1 MRIKYRVAGY
11 VKLAKLWERSSE
23 DAICYHHDYY
33 RNKYEND
40 ERMQLVDVY
49 IDITGQKELRKR
61 SEMVRLLA
69 DCLKDKVN
77 CISTQ
82 TKAYLAAN
90 NREFF
95 YLLHFLFTR
104 KPEIEIVT
112 EDKNYHINT
121 IENHDNQKEALRSM
135 VADYVKLNPADYS
148 DWEMQLIREINKI
161 HE

>member
-1 MRIKYRVAGY
+1 MKRIETSE
-11 VKLAKLWERSSE
+11 LAKAFIDEQVELIKKQVGDKKVLLALSGGVDSSTAAYLLKK
-23 DAICYHHDYY
+23 DAIP
-33 RNKYEND
+33 
-40 ERMQLVDVY
+40 
-49 IDITGQKELRKR
+49 
-61 SEMVRLLA
+61 

>member
-1 MRIKYRVAGY
+1 MKNKYRVAGY

-23 DAICYHHDYY
+23 EVICYHHDYY
-33 RNKYEND
+33 NSKYEENGN
-40 ERMQLVDVY
+40 MYLVDVY

-61 SEMVRLLA
+61 PEMVRLLA
-69 DCLKDKVN
+69 DCLRDKVN

-104 KPEIEIVT
+104 KPGIQIVT

-121 IENHDNQKEALRSM
+121 IENHENQKEALRSM

-148 DWEMQLIREINKI
+148 DWEMQLMREINKI